1 MEELERRPVPLSTN
15 SYCLCAADPALTR
28 GTIFAA
34 EKPRLVGV
42 FSQKPICGKS
52 WLQFPLSIPSEIGC
66 LSAVESALRCTHL

>member
-1 MEELERRPVPLSTN
+1 MEELDRRPVLLSTN

-52 WLQFPLSIPSEIGC
+52 WLQFP
-66 LSAVESALRCTHL
+66 